1 MEPLLVNAD
10 YLPLDVV
17 LTHQLY
23 LVLLQLQAFVEVGAG
38 VREGGE
44 EGAGC
49 GRGES
54 ALARKADISDVFF
67 VDYDDLCQVANYARL
82 LTSSASG

>member
-1 MEPLLVNAD
+1 VESLLVNAD

-17 LTHQLY
+17 FTHQLY

-54 ALARKADISDVFF
+54 ALAGITDIGDVLF
-67 VDYDDLCQVANYARL
+67 VDHYDLCQVAN
-82 LTSSASG
+82 